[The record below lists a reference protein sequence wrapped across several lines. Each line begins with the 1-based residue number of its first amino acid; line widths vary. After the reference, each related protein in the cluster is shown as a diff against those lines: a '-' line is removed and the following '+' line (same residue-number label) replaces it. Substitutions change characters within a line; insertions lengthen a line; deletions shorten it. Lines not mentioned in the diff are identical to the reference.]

1 MSAGVVTA
9 VWGSAFVRAPD
20 GKLTPIR
27 VGDKMKGG
35 EQIVTE
41 ADGIVQI
48 SPLDGAVVTAKPAKP
63 QAVDVDRALEALESP
78 TDEEAPAAGLTG
90 GAEGGFQPGLR
101 VDRVVESVGPQS
113 FVYGTARGPA
123 ETPIAVTADN
133 RPLFAATL
141 VQPEET
147 PAPSLPTLIIS
158 GPADVNEAAGT
169 VTYTVTLSNPSS
181 TPVTVNYAT
190 Q

>member
-1 MSAGVVTA
+1 MLGLHRGGAGSGKKLLHESTLGGFTTDKLGFFMPILAMSAGVVTA
-9 VWGSAFVRAPD
+9 VWGSAFVRTPD

-90 GAEGGFQPGLR
+90 GAEGGFQP
-101 VDRVVESVGPQS
+101 DRKSVV
-113 FVYGTARGPA
+113 
-123 ETPIAVTADN
+123 
-133 RPLFAATL
+133 
-141 VQPEET
+141 
-147 PAPSLPTLIIS
+147 
-158 GPADVNEAAGT
+158 
-169 VTYTVTLSNPSS
+169 
-181 TPVTVNYAT
+181 
-190 Q
+190 